1 MPDFYLKASFP
12 TRKLPPEK
20 KNCLSRR
27 KKICNEQESERRG
40 RKRERKFVEAPRS
53 RKAYAATVLGEAQL
67 RRKLPSKEMPLNL
80 AEKYHSVQHEK
91 HIEETKNAN
100 KTQRRFRY

>member
-1 MPDFYLKASFP
+1 MNRSPREEEGRGKESSLK
-12 TRKLPPEK
+12 R
-20 KNCLSRR
+20 
-27 KKICNEQESERRG
+27 QE
-40 RKRERKFVEAPRS
+40 A